1 MTCAGRNGMALPRR
15 LRPLSHIPLSEILRS
30 NSQLERTLLM
40 PPDHLYSEK
49 LFRQTASY
57 RCSGL
62 CFPHF
67 H

>member
-1 MTCAGRNGMALPRR
+1 MALPRR
-15 LRPLSHIPLSEILRS
+15 VGSLSHIPLSEILQS

-40 PPDHLYSEK
+40 PLDHLYSEK

-57 RCSGL
+57 LCSGL